1 MGSDIFLMRR
11 QWHPT
16 QQVFL
21 SSLSLSLNCNF
32 LDVLLLEL
40 TVDMDEIEEEKT
52 DYAKLKQ
59 KIEALGVKVESCTP
73 GHYDLLYC
81 PKVFFNLYF
90 YLFHISNSYYEL
102 WWLSLGN

>member
-1 MGSDIFLMRR
+1 MGSDTFLMPR
-11 QWHPT
+11 QWRST

-21 SSLSLSLNCNF
+21 YSLSLSLSQNCNF
-32 LDVLLLEL
+32 LDVLLLEF
-40 TVDMDEIEEEKT
+40 TVDMDEMEEKKT

-81 PKVFFNLYF
+81 PKVWVMNL
-90 YLFHISNSYYEL
+90 
-102 WWLSLGN
+102 